1 MMSCKQKKHK
11 GKMKNN
17 YQNKKMNRMIEKLK
31 DYNNNFK
38 IFKKNF
44 LKQN

>member
-1 MMSCKQKKHK
+1 
-11 GKMKNN
+11 MKNN